1 MNAIRSFYISVFEW
15 LNLWFKPLAML
26 GLRWQIFSVFFYSG
40 LAKWNGFL
48 KPDPGVYDL
57 FLYEFFCPEE
67 VRPGALQLCD
77 PKTLD
82 YVEGSSIVAYI
93 KFFAVTAGV
102 LEIVLPVLL
111 MIGLFTRFSALGIL
125 VMTLFIQ
132 LAVFPTWSHWV
143 NPAAWW
149 AAVAAALIVI
159 GPGKLSLDY
168 WWGFEKKTTS

>member
-1 MNAIRSFYISVFEW
+1 MNAIRSFYISLFEW
-15 LNLWFKPLAML
+15 VNKGFKPLAML

-77 PKTLD
+77 PNTLE
-82 YVEGSSIVAYI
+82 YVEGSTTVAYI
-93 KFFAVTAGV
+93 KYFAVTAGV
-102 LEIVLPVLL
+102 LEIVLPLL
-111 MIGLFTRFSALGIL
+111 LIVGLFTRFAAVGIL
-125 VMTLFIQ
+125 GMVIFIQ
-132 LAVFPTWSHWV
+132 LAVFPTMGHWI

-149 AAVAAALIVI
+149 AAVAAALIVA

-168 WWGFEKKTTS
+168 WFGFERKQAK

>member
-1 MNAIRSFYISVFEW
+1 MNAIRTFYISVFEW

>member
-1 MNAIRSFYISVFEW
+1 MNAIQSFYISAFES
-15 LNLWFKPLAML
+15 LNKWFKPLALL

-67 VRPGALQLCD
+67 PRAGALQLCD

-82 YVEGSSIVAYI
+82 YVEGSSIVTYI
-93 KFFAVTAGV
+93 KYFAVTVGV
-102 LEIVLPVLL
+102 LEIMLPVLL
-111 MIGLFTRFSALGIL
+111 IVGLFTRFSALGIL
-125 VMTLFIQ
+125 LMTLFIQ
-132 LAVFPTWSHWV
+132 IAVFPTWSHWV
-143 NPAAWW
+143 NPAMWW
-149 AAVAAALIVI
+149 AGVAAALMIV

-168 WWGFEKKTTS
+168 WLGLERKTN